1 MKSKSLKCFISAG
14 ITFLA
19 FIVFTILVKFVDV
32 QAVGP
37 RNSLIGFATLNLAV
51 LNACN
56 LEGLLWY
63 NLSEIIGY
71 LAIIV
76 AGVFA
81 IKGLIQLIKRK
92 SIKKVDKNLLIL
104 CGLYLLVVLFYMF
117 FEVVVINYRPVLL
130 VGKGLEASYPSSH
143 TMLSLVVFISAIPL
157 VNRYVQS
164 KGFKIAIN
172 VIFIAFA
179 VITPIA
185 RVVSEMHWFTDIV
198 GSVLLSASLLTAYNA
213 VIE

>member
-19 FIVFTILVKFVDV
+19 FVVFTMLVKFVDV

-37 RNSLIGFATLNLAV
+37 RDSLIGFATLNLAV

-81 IKGLIQLIKRK
+81 IKGLIQLIKGK

-104 CGLYLLVVLFYMF
+104 CGLYLLVVLFYLF

-164 KGFKIAIN
+164 KGLKIAIN

-185 RVVSEMHWFTDIV
+185 RVVSEMHWFTDII

>member
-37 RNSLIGFATLNLAV
+37 RDSLIGFATLNLAV

-104 CGLYLLVVLFYMF
+104 CGLYLLVVLFYLF

-157 VNRYVQS
+157 VNSYVQS
-164 KGFKIAIN
+164 KGLKIAIN
-172 VIFIAFA
+172 VIFIAIA